1 MNSRKKEPEALAVK
15 SRWCYSEIMI
25 NGVKHS
31 NGHKIEGIVPSNEPA
46 IPGSKIEESTVKF
59 DLEAVLSAV
68 RPLRS
73 VVPVDAH
80 SAGTLGTEREGN
92 AVLIDESGLF
102 LTIGYLVVE
111 ATDVFI
117 GGPDGTT
124 LNAHPVGYDHET
136 GFGLIRSVEVPA
148 FAPIQVGDNSN
159 HFVKGSRAI
168 VSSFG
173 GSRNAL
179 DARVVDRRLFTGSWE
194 YMVESAIFTAPLHP
208 SWSGAALIDP
218 ENGSLC
224 GIGSLLIQG
233 PSGENEDEQGNMFV
247 PIELLPPIIDDLLKN
262 GKRAGSARP
271 WLGVYVSEALGH
283 LVIGSIFEGGPA
295 ANAGVQHGDILEQV
309 EDKPVETLEEFY
321 RELWSTGEAGTSIKL
336 GIIRGSASMDIFVRS
351 GDRREYYKQPR
362 RH

>member
-1 MNSRKKEPEALAVK
+1 M
-15 SRWCYSEIMI
+15 MI

-31 NGHKIEGIVPSNEPA
+31 NGHKIEGVIPSNEPT
-46 IPGSKIEESTVKF
+46 IPGSTIEASKVKF

-73 VVPVDAH
+73 VVPADAH
-80 SAGTLGTEREGN
+80 SAATLGTEREGN

-117 GGPDGTT
+117 GGSDGTT
-124 LNAHPVGYDHET
+124 INAHPVGYDHET
-136 GFGLIRSVEVPA
+136 GFGLIRSVEMPA
-148 FAPIQVGDNSN
+148 FPPIKVGDDSN
-159 HFVKGSRAI
+159 KLVKGSRAI
-168 VSSFG
+168 VASNG
-173 GSRNAL
+173 GTRSAL
-179 DARVVDRRLFTGSWE
+179 DAHVVDRRLFTGSWE

-224 GIGSLLIQG
+224 GIGSLFIQG
-233 PSGENEDEQGNMFV
+233 PSGENEDQQGNMFV
-247 PIELLPPIIDDLLKN
+247 PIELLSPIIDDLLKI
-262 GKRAGSARP
+262 GRRAGPARP
-271 WLGVYVSEALGH
+271 WLGMHASEALGH
-283 LVIGSIFEGGPA
+283 LVVGSIFERGPA
-295 ANAGVQHGDILEQV
+295 ANAGVQPGDVLEQV
-309 EDKPVETLEEFY
+309 EDKPVESLEEFY
-321 RELWSTGEAGTSIKL
+321 RELWSAGEAGTSIKL